1 MRKGGIMDGPRACA
15 KRGGARTRRIAL
27 LTGLALLAS
36 CTSTPGRQAPA
47 FEREIEALN
56 RHLEQQ
62 FRAGNLLGVAD
73 VFADDAVLV
82 DRRGVRTAGREE
94 IDAFWSAIESPVDWR
109 LGIRAIRGSDS
120 SAYELATSRVT
131 TRRDGELVTAV
142 SDVLI
147 LWRREP
153 DGAWRIAL
161 DAFWPREAR

>member
-1 MRKGGIMDGPRACA
+1 MRKGEIMDGPQACA
-15 KRGGARTRRIAL
+15 KHGAARTGLAVVL
-27 LTGLALLAS
+27 SALALLAS
-36 CTSTPGRQAPA
+36 CTAAPGRQAPA

-56 RHLEQQ
+56 RHMEEQ

-73 VFADDAVLV
+73 VFADDAVLI
-82 DRRGVRTAGREE
+82 DGRGVRTAGREE
-94 IDAFWSAIESPVDWR
+94 IDSFWSAIESPVDWR

-153 DGAWRIAL
+153 DGTWRIAL